1 MLLQHQKNLDKSE
14 NVDFKLFM
22 GRLKKARDVG
32 KKYVSINP
40 NKKLIG
46 IKLDTYGVKLNQDT
60 YRKATIEKDYM
71 GILKNTH

>member
-32 KKYVSINP
+32 KKYISINP
-40 NKKLIG
+40 NKNFK
-46 IKLDTYGVKLNQDT
+46 
-60 YRKATIEKDYM
+60 E
-71 GILKNTH
+71 